1 MEEKGRHFA
10 NRFNSNPKREKEERN
25 LSWLLDKIEEEEGGV
40 LFQADD

>member
-10 NRFNSNPKREKEERN
+10 NRFNSNPKRGEKSFLIARQNRGEG
-25 LSWLLDKIEEEEGGV
+25 GGV